1 MHEVHTFRCVGV
13 PFTSARTLWMFGS
26 QRRFVRRWEWDT
38 FIPNPGCFPQISH
51 TAATLTRSSRES
63 SYKWTMC
70 DVSIHWNGAVRDRS
84 TTTGSAMARSEPV
97 SVHGAE
103 ADLTAGL
110 TPEHLHRV
118 MRAFSEGLELHR
130 AVVNRLNVYPVP
142 DGDTGTNMALTVESV
157 VKAMDGLDPE
167 TADGDAM
174 GAACRAIASGS
185 LMGARGNS
193 GVILCQILR
202 GISGTFAPCLVV
214 GAHEAALALAEGSA
228 AARAGVMR
236 PVEGTMLTVAADAA
250 TAAREVDENGGGLLE
265 VFAAARQA
273 AVSSLWRT
281 PDLLPVL
288 AQAGVVDA
296 GGAGLVLLYD
306 AFLHVIDGRPISDRL
321 PLPQDVADKVA
332 DGVAGD
338 PSSQLAGGFGMGRAA
353 TAQGASNHDGATL
366 RSPGSA
372 AGEVGGITGPRY
384 EVMYF
389 LEAPDDTLG
398 AFKSVWA
405 GVGDSIVIVG
415 GDGLWN
421 CHIHTDDIGAA
432 VEAALDVGRPRDI
445 RVTDLLDQVEEESWV
460 RRAVELDAGSEPSI
474 EEPAPVT
481 SVVAVATGDGIRRIF
496 DSLGVHHIVAG
507 GQSMNPSTAQ
517 ILEVVES
524 VPGAEVVILPNNK
537 NIVPVA
543 RQACELTAKPA
554 FVVNTAGIQE
564 GFAALLEYDPEATAE
579 ENASAMQA
587 AAGRVRAGE
596 VTRAVRESDSPA
608 GRIAV
613 GDWIGL
619 SRSGIESVAG
629 TLPEATCGLLS
640 KLLTDGDEIVT
651 LIEGAGAT
659 AADTRRV
666 TEWLR
671 ENRPGVSLEL
681 HHGGQPLYPYFV
693 SVE

>member
-1 MHEVHTFRCVGV
+1 
-13 PFTSARTLWMFGS
+13 
-26 QRRFVRRWEWDT
+26 
-38 FIPNPGCFPQISH
+38 
-51 TAATLTRSSRES
+51 
-63 SYKWTMC
+63 
-70 DVSIHWNGAVRDRS
+70 
-84 TTTGSAMARSEPV
+84 V
-97 SVHGAE
+97 SVPGAE
-103 ADLTAGL
+103 ADLAAGL
-110 TPEHLHRV
+110 TPAQLAMV
-118 MRAFSEGLELHR
+118 MRAFSEGLELNR
-130 AVVNRLNVYPVP
+130 GVVNRLNVYPVP

-157 VKAMDGLDPE
+157 VKAIDGLDLSS
-167 TADGDAM
+167 ADGDAM

-202 GISGTFAPCLVV
+202 GISGTFAPCRVV
-214 GAHEAALALAEGSA
+214 GAHEAAVALSEGSA

-250 TAAREVDENGGGLLE
+250 EAARDVDEQGGGDLLQ
-265 VFAAARQA
+265 VFEAARQA

-281 PDLLPVL
+281 PELLPVL

-306 AFLHVIDGRPISDRL
+306 AFLHVIDGRSITGPL
-321 PLPQDVADKVA
+321 PLPPEVAAKI
-332 DGVAGD
+332 
-338 PSSQLAGGFGMGRAA
+338 AGGFAA
-353 TAQGASNHDGATL
+353 DRLAQRPAGVRSGGFSGHSGPAS
-366 RSPGSA
+366 RPA
-372 AGEVGGITGPRY
+372 AGSNGEAAGALGPRY

-389 LEAPDDTLG
+389 LDAPDDTLA

-405 GVGDSIVIVG
+405 GIGDSIVVVG

-432 VEAALDVGRPRDI
+432 IEAALDVGRPRDI
-445 RVTDLLDQVEEESWV
+445 RVTDLADQVEEESWV
-460 RRAVELDAGSEPSI
+460 RRAAELDGEATST
-474 EEPAPVT
+474 EEPVPVT

-496 DSLGVHHIVAG
+496 YSLGVHHIVAG

-543 RQACELTAKPA
+543 EQACEISTKPA

-564 GFAALLEYDPEATAE
+564 GFAALLEYDPEATAA
-579 ENASAMQA
+579 ENASVMA
-587 AAGRVRAGE
+587 AAAARVRAGE
-596 VTRAVRESDSPA
+596 VTRAVRASDSMA
-608 GRIAV
+608 GHIEA

-619 SRSGIESVAG
+619 SRGGIESVAG
-629 TLPEATCGLLS
+629 TLAEATCGLLA
-640 KLLTDGDEIVT
+640 KLLDDGGEIVT
-651 LIEGAGAT
+651 LIEGSGAT

-666 TEWLR
+666 TEWLH
-671 ENRPGVSLEL
+671 ENRPGIALEL